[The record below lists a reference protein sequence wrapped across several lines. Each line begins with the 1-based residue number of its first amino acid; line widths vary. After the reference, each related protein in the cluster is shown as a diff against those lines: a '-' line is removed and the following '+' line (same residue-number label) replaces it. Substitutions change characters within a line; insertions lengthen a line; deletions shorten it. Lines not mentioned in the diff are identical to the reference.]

1 MLSSGIVLMPWQD
14 AEDGDR
20 RCGVDVDRPNHRGQA
35 ALDQPKA
42 SFISDPGEAVL

>member
-14 AEDGDR
+14 AEDG
-20 RCGVDVDRPNHRGQA
+20 DRPNHRGQA